1 MTQAQRR
8 WALVAI
14 AAAVCFA
21 LITLWVTVFE
31 TLPGD
36 NLVLR
41 IARALHHRKLDRAMH
56 DYSDLSELIV
66 AIGLLCA
73 GWIAVTTR
81 GPRRRRALVL
91 IAAVGASLAIKEI
104 TSQLVVRPGPQ
115 LYGGPYQIYGAT
127 DEYPSG
133 HATATLALSA
143 ELLILFWN
151 RPYRGR
157 LIAATVF
164 FVGSIGVARVLLES
178 HFASDVLAG
187 WAVAIAVVGALAA
200 LVDVSDAPAVAAAE
214 LENDQLPIASR
225 GS

>member
-14 AAAVCFA
+14 AAGVCFG

-41 IARALHHRKLDRAMH
+41 VARALHHGKLDRVMH
-56 DYSDLSELIV
+56 DYSDLSEVIV
-66 AIGLLCA
+66 GIALLCA
-73 GWIAVTTR
+73 AWIAVANR

-143 ELLILFWN
+143 ELLILFWY
-151 RPYRGR
+151 RPFRGR
-157 LIAATVF
+157 LIVATAF
-164 FVGSIGVARVLLES
+164 FVGSIGLARVLLES

-187 WAVAIAVVGALAA
+187 WAVAIVVVGALAA
-200 LVDVSDAPAVAAAE
+200 FVDVSDAPAVAE
-214 LENDQLPIASR
+214 TEDDQLPIASR

>member
-1 MTQAQRR
+1 MWLSERSGSSSEPHASVDRRMTQAQRR

-14 AAAVCFA
+14 AAGVCFG

-41 IARALHHRKLDRAMH
+41 VARALHHRKLDRVMH

-66 AIGLLCA
+66 GIALLCA
-73 GWIAVTTR
+73 AWIAVANR

-115 LYGGPYQIYGAT
+115 LYGVRT
-127 DEYPSG
+127 RSTE
-133 HATATLALSA
+133 
-143 ELLILFWN
+143 
-151 RPYRGR
+151 RPTSTRADMPPR
-157 LIAATVF
+157 
-164 FVGSIGVARVLLES
+164 R
-178 HFASDVLAG
+178 
-187 WAVAIAVVGALAA
+187 
-200 LVDVSDAPAVAAAE
+200 
-214 LENDQLPIASR
+214 SR
-225 GS
+225 